1 VTTKTGRYQ
10 NVLSSKRLF
19 SSLSMTTKS
28 GRSQIVLDAMKI
40 YYSLSMTTKT
50 GRYRNVLDAKRDTEM
65 LMVLQEDFFS
75 IYENKNWEIQ

>member
-1 VTTKTGRYQ
+1 VRK
-10 NVLSSKRLF
+10 F
-19 SSLSMTTKS
+19 SSLSMMMKI
-28 GRSQIVLDAMKI
+28 RRYLNVLDAMRI

-50 GRYRNVLDAKRDTEM
+50 GSYRNAKRDTEM